1 MNIKNIF
8 YLYKLRS
15 FLLAALCLWAFY
27 FNPAG
32 LYCAAAESSEGGSS
46 DLPAKINAEYFCNL
60 VDINLTQKRRTYFG
74 NEDFHLENAIANA
87 WKSHVKN
94 FIKSKGLSDVE
105 FMAISWHAFGRVYIV
120 AGEYVYCLRLEPD
133 SEGGESAKLVS
144 EEKMKLGDFENL
156 SEKICALKKAYF
168 EIDKELFPQRFN
180 RARVFCMFANEAD
193 SCSFSGASESGG
205 LSKSDSKYVGAYSI
219 CYDGESLDNFLKFL
233 ESRFKESARE
243 KNLTAI

>member
-1 MNIKNIF
+1 MNVKNIF
-8 YLYKLRS
+8 YLYTLRS

-32 LYCAAAESSEGGSS
+32 LYCAAAEISGGGA
-46 DLPAKINAEYFCNL
+46 DLPAKLNAEYFCSL
-60 VDINLTQKRRTYFG
+60 VDINLSQKRRTYFG
-74 NEDFHLENAIANA
+74 NEDFRFENAIENA
-87 WKSHVKN
+87 WKSHIKN

-105 FMAISWHAFGRVYIV
+105 FMAISWHAFGRAYIV

-133 SEGGESAKLVS
+133 SEGRESAKLVS
-144 EEKMKLGDFENL
+144 AEKMKLGDFENL
-156 SEKICALKKAYF
+156 SEKICALKKVYF

-180 RARVFCMFANEAD
+180 RARVFCMFADKAD
-193 SCSFSGASESGG
+193 SRSFHSGSESGG
-205 LSKSDSKYVGAYSI
+205 LSKSNPKYLGAYSI
-219 CYDGESLDNFLKFL
+219 RYDGESLDNFLKFL